1 MFLRSILLNNIL
13 HLLILIIV
21 VYLLY
26 RVEKKIDKLTEQV
39 EITLLLTGVSIKFM
53 GEGKILVQVKNEKQV

>member
-1 MFLRSILLNNIL
+1 MSLRSILLNNIL

-39 EITLLLTGVSIKFM
+39 EITLLLTGVSIKSM